1 MTNLS
6 FIFFSL
12 FLGTYFLGFATPAI
26 AQCPVCI
33 VTVGG
38 GMFLAERLGI
48 DDFLVS
54 LWISGLNV
62 AISFW
67 LAPKIKNRVFG
78 NPVILSFL
86 MYELTLSYFIFTQQT
101 GSIGN
106 QLLGLD
112 KIIFGQTL
120 GLFIWFLGI
129 FIDRYSRKLNG
140 GKILFPYQKVVFPV
154 GILILLTVLF
164 KFIFKL

>member
-1 MTNLS
+1 MQI
-6 FIFFSL
+6 IFFVLL
-12 FLGTYFLGFATPAI
+12 FTASYLLLATPAI

-38 GMFLAERLGI
+38 GMFLADRLGI

-67 LAPKIKNRVFG
+67 LAPKIKNRFFG
-78 NPVILSFL
+78 SPIIFSFL
-86 MYELTLSYFIFTQQT
+86 MYGLTLSYFIFTNQT
-101 GSIGN
+101 GSASN
-106 QLLGLD
+106 QILGLD

-129 FIDRYSRKLNG
+129 FIDRYTRKLNS
-140 GKILFPYQKVVFPV
+140 GKILFPYQKVIFPV
-154 GILILLTVLF
+154 GILIILTVLF
-164 KFIFKL
+164 KFIFSL

>member
-1 MTNLS
+1 ML
-6 FIFFSL
+6 ISL
-12 FLGTYFLGFATPAI
+12 FLLPFLFLALNFLLPVSVS

-38 GMFLAERLGI
+38 GMFLAQRLGI

-67 LAPKIKNRVFG
+67 LAPKIKNRFFG
-78 NPVILSFL
+78 SPII
-86 MYELTLSYFIFTQQT
+86 LTLITYALTLFYFIFTQQT
-101 GSIGN
+101 GFSNNKI
-106 QLLGLD
+106 LGLD
-112 KIIFGQTL
+112 KIFFGQTL
-120 GLFIWFLGI
+120 GLFIWLFGI
-129 FIDRYSRKLNG
+129 FVDRYTRKLHG
-140 GKILFPYQKVVFPV
+140 GKILFPYQKVVFPI
-154 GILILLTVLF
+154 GILTILTILF

>member
-1 MTNLS
+1 MMNL
-6 FIFFSL
+6 FFVL
-12 FLGTYFLGFATPAI
+12 LLATSYLLSAAPVS

-38 GMFLAERLGI
+38 GMFLADRLGI

-67 LAPKIKNRVFG
+67 LATKIKNSFFG

-86 MYELTLSYFIFTQQT
+86 MYGLTLGYFIFTQQT
-101 GSIGN
+101 GLPSN
-106 QLLGLD
+106 QILGLD

-129 FIDRYSRKLNG
+129 FVDRYSRKLNG

-164 KFIFKL
+164 KFIFSL

>member
-1 MTNLS
+1 M
-6 FIFFSL
+6 
-12 FLGTYFLGFATPAI
+12 FLVKAAY

-38 GMFLAERLGI
+38 GMILAKTLGI

-54 LWISGLNV
+54 LWISGVNT

-67 LAPKIKNRVFG
+67 LAPKIKNRFFG
-78 NPVILSFL
+78 SPIIFSLL
-86 MYELTLSYFIFTQQT
+86 MYLSTLLYFIFTQQT
-101 GSIGN
+101 GSFSN
-106 QLLGLD
+106 QILGMD
-112 KIIFGQTL
+112 KISFGLTL

-140 GKILFPYQKVVFPV
+140 NKILFPYQKVVFPL
-154 GILILLTVLF
+154 GLLTIFTLLF
-164 KFIFKL
+164 KFIFKI

>member
-1 MTNLS
+1 MIISLILLPFLLS
-6 FIFFSL
+6 VF
-12 FLGTYFLGFATPAI
+12 YFLLSTPTF

-38 GMFLAERLGI
+38 GMFLADRLGI

-67 LAPKIKNRVFG
+67 LATKIKNRVLG

-86 MYELTLSYFIFTQQT
+86 MYALTLSYFIFSHQT
-101 GSIGN
+101 GIVSN
-106 QLLGLD
+106 KLFGLD

-129 FIDRYSRKLNG
+129 FVDRYSRKLHG

-154 GILILLTVLF
+154 GILIILTILF
-164 KFIFKL
+164 KVIFNL

>member
-1 MTNLS
+1 M
-6 FIFFSL
+6 
-12 FLGTYFLGFATPAI
+12 FLVKVAY

-38 GMFLAERLGI
+38 GMILAKKLGI

-54 LWISGLNV
+54 LWISGLNT

-67 LAPKIKNRVFG
+67 LASKIKNRFLG
-78 NPVILSFL
+78 NPVIFSFL
-86 MYELTLSYFIFTQQT
+86 MLGLTLFYFQFTNQ
-101 GSIGN
+101 IGVVSN
-106 QLLGLD
+106 RLLGLD

-120 GLFIWFLGI
+120 GLLVWFLGI
-129 FIDRYSRKLNG
+129 FIDRYSRKLHG

-154 GILILLTVLF
+154 GTLLIFTVLF
-164 KFIFKL
+164 KLIFNL

>member
-1 MTNLS
+1 M
-6 FIFFSL
+6 
-12 FLGTYFLGFATPAI
+12 FLVKTVY

-38 GMFLAERLGI
+38 GMFIAQQLGV

-54 LWISGLNV
+54 LWISALNT

-67 LAPKIKNRVFG
+67 LAPKIKNRILG
-78 NPVILSFL
+78 NPLIFSFL
-86 MYELTLSYFIFTQQT
+86 MLGFTLFYFYY
-101 GSIGN
+101 SHEIGVSSN
-106 QLLGLD
+106 KILGLD
-112 KIIFGQTL
+112 KIVFGQSL
-120 GLFIWFLGI
+120 GLLIMFLGI

-154 GILILLTVLF
+154 GFLLIFTLLF
-164 KFIFKL
+164 KLLFKL

>member
-1 MTNLS
+1 MMNL
-6 FIFFSL
+6 FFVLLLATSYL
-12 FLGTYFLGFATPAI
+12 LPATPAF

-38 GMFLAERLGI
+38 GMFLADRLGI

-67 LAPKIKNRVFG
+67 LATKIKNRFLG

-86 MYELTLSYFIFTQQT
+86 MYGLTLGYFIFTQQT
-101 GSIGN
+101 GSSAN
-106 QLLGLD
+106 TLLGLD

-129 FIDRYSRKLNG
+129 FVDRYSRKLNG

-154 GILILLTVLF
+154 GILTILTVLF

>member
-1 MTNLS
+1 MTS
-6 FIFFSL
+6 FIL
-12 FLGTYFLGFATPAI
+12 FPLLLSTFYFLLSTPTF

-38 GMFLAERLGI
+38 GMFLADRLGI

-67 LAPKIKNRVFG
+67 LATKIKNRFLG

-86 MYELTLSYFIFTQQT
+86 MYGLTLGYFIFTQQT
-101 GSIGN
+101 GLPSN
-106 QLLGLD
+106 QILGLD

-129 FIDRYSRKLNG
+129 FVDRYSRKLNG

-164 KFIFKL
+164 KFIFSL

>member
-1 MTNLS
+1 MQ
-6 FIFFSL
+6 IFL
-12 FLGTYFLGFATPAI
+12 FTFFLLFTFYFLLSTPI
-26 AQCPVCI
+26 LGQCPVCI

-38 GMFLAERLGI
+38 GMFLAKRLGI

-67 LAPKIKNRVFG
+67 LATKIKNRFLG
-78 NPVILSFL
+78 NPVIFSFL
-86 MYELTLSYFIFTQQT
+86 MYGLTLSYFIFTQQT
-101 GSIGN
+101 GSAFN
-106 QLLGLD
+106 QILGLD

-129 FIDRYSRKLNG
+129 FVDRKSRILNS

-154 GILILLTVLF
+154 GILTLLTILF
-164 KFIFKL
+164 KLIFKL

>member
-1 MTNLS
+1 MQI
-6 FIFFSL
+6 IFFVL
-12 FLGTYFLGFATPAI
+12 LLATSYLLLAVPVS

-38 GMFLAERLGI
+38 GMFLADRLGI

-67 LAPKIKNRVFG
+67 LAPKIKNRFFG

-86 MYELTLSYFIFTQQT
+86 MYGLTLSYFIFTQQT
-101 GSIGN
+101 GSQFNKI
-106 QLLGLD
+106 LGLD
-112 KIIFGQTL
+112 KIIFGQTI

-129 FIDRYSRKLNG
+129 FIDRHSRRLNG
-140 GKILFPYQKVVFPV
+140 GKILFPYQKVIFPISLLI
-154 GILILLTVLF
+154 ILTFLF

>member
-1 MTNLS
+1 MLIFS
-6 FIFFSL
+6 FVLLLAISYL
-12 FLGTYFLGFATPAI
+12 LLATPVA

-38 GMFLAERLGI
+38 GMFLADHLGI

-67 LAPKIKNRVFG
+67 LAPKIKNRFFG
-78 NPVILSFL
+78 NPIILSIL
-86 MYELTLSYFIFTQQT
+86 MYVLTLSYFIFTQQT
-101 GSIGN
+101 GSPSN
-106 QLLGLD
+106 QILGLD

-129 FIDRYSRKLNG
+129 FVDRYSRRLNS
-140 GKILFPYQKVVFPV
+140 GKILFPYQKVIFPV
-154 GILILLTVLF
+154 GILIIFTILF